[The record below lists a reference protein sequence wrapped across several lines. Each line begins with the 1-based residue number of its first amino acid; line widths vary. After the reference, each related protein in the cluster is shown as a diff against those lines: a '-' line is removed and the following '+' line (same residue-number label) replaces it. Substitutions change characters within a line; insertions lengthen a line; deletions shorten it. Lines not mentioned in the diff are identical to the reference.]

1 MVSTAPSD
9 ARWRSHAS
17 VLAVGTFAV
26 GTDAFVV
33 AGLLPSIAESL
44 QVSVG
49 EAGQL
54 VTVFAL
60 AYAISAPLVGAL
72 AAGRPQRTVAV
83 AALLLFSVGNAL
95 TALAP
100 TYATVLLTRVVAA
113 VGAAL
118 YTASATSAAA
128 ALAGPA
134 RRGRAIAIVMLGIT
148 SSLVLGTPLG
158 TVLGALLDWRATL
171 WLVTV
176 LGLLSAVVIAVRL
189 PLLRRDSAAAGP
201 RFAPLADGRVR
212 ALLVCTFVAFLGI
225 YLPYTYFSA
234 VYEPATGGSGE
245 RLALL
250 LLVFGVAGTVGNL
263 LAGGLADRFGPRRV
277 IVAVT
282 LLLTVVFAALPLLQ
296 GPLPVAF
303 AVAAISGLLS
313 FAVTTPQQQIV
324 IALAPDAGPVVT
336 SLYQSA
342 LYLAVSASGAVGAL
356 AVEGWG
362 GVWIGPLAAVFVLAA
377 GLLTPVVGRT
387 S

>member
-1 MVSTAPSD
+1 M
-9 ARWRSHAS
+9 
-17 VLAVGTFAV
+17 
-26 GTDAFVV
+26 
-33 AGLLPSIAESL
+33 
-44 QVSVG
+44 
-49 EAGQL
+49 
-54 VTVFAL
+54 
-60 AYAISAPLVGAL
+60 SAPLVGAL
-72 AAGRPQRTVAV
+72 AAGRPQRTVAT
-83 AALLLFSVGNAL
+83 AALLLFGVGNAL

-128 ALAGPA
+128 ALAGPE

-158 TVLGALLDWRATL
+158 TALGALLDWRATL
-171 WLVTV
+171 WLVTALGV
-176 LGLLSAVVIAVRL
+176 LAAVVIALRL
-189 PLLRRDSAAAGP
+189 PLLRRDSAAARP
-201 RFAPLADGRVR
+201 RFAPLSDGRVR
-212 ALLVCTFVAFLGI
+212 TLLACTFVAFLGI
-225 YLPYTYFSA
+225 YLPYTYFSV
-234 VYEPATGGSGE
+234 VYEPSTGGSGE

-250 LLVFGVAGTVGNL
+250 LLVFGVAGTAGNL

-282 LLLTVVFAALPLLQ
+282 LLLTAVFAALPLVQ

-303 AVAAISGLLS
+303 AVAAVSGLLS

-362 GVWIGPLAAVFVLAA
+362 GASIGPLAAAFVLTAT
-377 GLLTPVVGRT
+377 LLTRAVGRT